1 MDRYMALKHVY
12 KNKKNYCMYFI
23 VIYED
28 RMLVASPTLEQVVD
42 AYGNVGYF
50 RYSNAIQLRT
60 HAHAV
65 IVMRNLKSNVDVV
78 RRSSTLFNT
87 HKIRVSPK
95 WATVDRSLRYIGGQ
109 MILEETTYDLLNGFN
124 TETSAWMDPENNET
138 VEYSVPYNEETIS
151 WVASGIPPYIIS
163 SIIPDLE
170 ERTRIMN
177 LYVSSFAQRY
187 VDSPTLPGGMIPY
200 MSRNVEVVNT
210 SLVNYVPLVRAT

>member
-12 KNKKNYCMYFI
+12 KNKKNYGMYFI

-42 AYGNVGYF
+42 AYGNVVYF
-50 RYSNAIQLRT
+50 RYSNAIQLT
-60 HAHAV
+60 TYAHAV
-65 IVMRNLKSNVDVV
+65 IVMRNLKSNGDVV

-95 WATVDRSLRYIGGQ
+95 WSTVDRSLRYIGGQ

-151 WVASGIPPYIIS
+151 WVGSGIPPYIIS
-163 SIIPDLE
+163 SIIPDQE
-170 ERTRIMN
+170 EPTRIMN